1 MRFHRD
7 EVPLTSRRSSFRETD
22 LSQLSF
28 AGMEAELR
36 RMMDE
41 DKDHTRGAE
50 LVAQMEEALN
60 LVFDEIS
67 FEMGFNGEKHE
78 LILTPE
84 ETRSSCL
91 SWSTSRSTHPGRCW
105 STGTSWWAVSPLRTP
120 ACAPRTAGTSPGR
133 MCRSGW
139 RRPLA
144 AGDGPEILTLT
155 GVFTGFVLLSR
166 GRTRG
171 SSSGTCR
178 KSGDIPVEEY
188 DAGGE
193 KADDALGFEV
203 GDMLAAVSLADC
215 PIPGGEANAEKQLYV
230 GGCGQS
236 SQGAP
241 RPIFWWR
248 CWAPTPTPMTRG
260 TSWQVLASYVLE
272 NDVELRDGE
281 TIGFTADDKHAITRS
296 PGVGLPEEQMTL
308 KISWRSGGDG
318 PDEGGDDPDDGE
330 DDVVEMDDGAFHL
343 ETIQEK
349 SLPVDEIN
357 AYNHM
362 AIYLRWCM
370 EHEYLCPALR
380 GHIQYFA
387 ASYSKS
393 ADHEGGLPSGWKA
406 RKCCGAT

>member
-1 MRFHRD
+1 M
-7 EVPLTSRRSSFRETD
+7 
-22 LSQLSF
+22 Q
-28 AGMEAELR
+28 
-36 RMMDE
+36 
-41 DKDHTRGAE
+41 
-50 LVAQMEEALN
+50 
-60 LVFDEIS
+60 
-67 FEMGFNGEKHE
+67 EK
-78 LILTPE
+78 
-84 ETRSSCL
+84 
-91 SWSTSRSTHPGRCW
+91 W
-105 STGTSWWAVSPLRTP
+105 
-120 ACAPRTAGTSPGR
+120 
-133 MCRSGW
+133 
-139 RRPLA
+139 
-144 AGDGPEILTLT
+144 
-155 GVFTGFVLLSR
+155 
-166 GRTRG
+166 
-171 SSSGTCR
+171 
-178 KSGDIPVEEY
+178 DIPVEEY

-215 PIPGGEANAEKQLYV
+215 PIPGGEANAENNYMWEDAVKAAREHRAHLLV
-230 GGCGQS
+230 AVLGTD
-236 SQGAP
+236 ADPNDP
-241 RPIFWWR
+241 RDFL
-248 CWAPTPTPMTRG
+248 A
-260 TSWQVLASYVLE
+260 SLASYVLE

-393 ADHEGGLPSGWKA
+393 ADHEGRAAIRMDGVEVLRSNYYTYFENVWTKFHHLRSTTLKDHDSTKEAIDRAHAYALEQGTFDQKVFYEAFGIFDNQSIEKSLVSENPLVRIFALLDRRLGKRRLLALEDSMEQELDWVRAFYVIRLQAEGLMEA
-406 RKCCGAT
+406 NNI